1 MGLREH
7 AIEEYNKNIGPK
19 RFSESWWQE
28 AYEKEEQADAKWF
41 EEAKP
46 VVALAFEH
54 TFGCQPESFT
64 LLRPYIIGF
73 TCDNLNFVARADHFP
88 PSRPGPGGALFSFWL
103 CEMPDWKGR
112 SRQVFNL
119 AQLGKTI
126 LALFGETSDES

>member
-1 MGLREH
+1 MGLRER
-7 AIEEYNKNIGPK
+7 AIKEYNEKGRPK

-46 VVALAFEH
+46 VVTVAFEH
-54 TFGCQPESFT
+54 AFGCQPESLT
-64 LLRPYIIGF
+64 LLQPYIIGF
-73 TCDNLNFVARADHFP
+73 TCDDLNFVARADHFP

-103 CEMPDWKGR
+103 YELPDWKGR
-112 SRQVFNL
+112 SLQIFNL

-126 LALFGETSDES
+126 SVLFGEISDEP